1 MDGVNKMTNEEKCN
15 AGIYD
20 SVDVVIIR
28 VKKILSDYKI
38 SQKVR
43 DALEDIRDNNWQ
55 EKT

>member
-1 MDGVNKMTNEEKCN
+1 MTNEEKCN

-38 SQKVR
+38 SKKVR
-43 DALEDIRDNNWQ
+43 DTLEDIRDNNWSNH
-55 EKT
+55 KN